1 MEKKLQ
7 IAYINKNKEKANE
20 FKSILEQNGYRIE
33 ISNKDILENEICLL
47 LFYKGIT
54 LKDIFSDIPWLK
66 KQSEKSTIA
75 YLRLFP
81 IFLFD
86 RKEEI
91 ELDINEYLPILE
103 SLISGE
109 FKPYGFNLKDKN
121 SIVEFNR
128 ILKDSYSEWL
138 FF

>member
-128 ILKDSYSEWL
+128 ILKDSYSE
-138 FF
+138 

>member
-7 IAYINKNKEKANE
+7 IAYINKNEKKVNE
-20 FKSILEQNGYRIE
+20 FKSILEENGYKIT
-33 ISNKDILENEICLL
+33 ISNKDVLENEICLL
-47 LFYKGIT
+47 LFYKGIS
-54 LKDIFSDIPWLK
+54 LKDIFVDIPWLK
-66 KQSEKSTIA
+66 KQKEKSTIA

-86 RKEEI
+86 NKEEMEI
-91 ELDINEYLPILE
+91 DINEYLPILE

-109 FKPYGFNLKDKN
+109 FKPYGFNLEDKN

-128 ILKDSYSEWL
+128 ILKDSYSE
-138 FF
+138 